1 MSYSDNDHPFDDRHD
16 SRRRRRRRTDRED
29 HRQERE
35 YRRKRRWPWFL
46 LLLGIFLFLLPNL
59 IGWLGLQ
66 QKAID
71 YALSDFNGHISV
83 EDVSLGWIQPIE
95 LSNLRAVDPNG
106 SPIFEAASVKSTK
119 PLYSFLTSKDYGR
132 FDIQSPTVHVQLR
145 PDGSNIEDAIAA
157 YIQPAD
163 PNFTPQP
170 NTTTAKPAQRLPQM
184 TVNIVDGKAMVT
196 SSTETRYWQIDQLNA
211 VAETTTQQAPLIVDA
226 QCRVAAATPIANQA
240 PHVDYGG
247 LSLVSHVDSGS
258 KILNFG
264 AAEVRLETENLPLS
278 LAAPVL
284 QRFVG
289 PANTA
294 GKMNGR
300 IQASYSAAANAV
312 AMNVEQLNLTN
323 FAVVAPEL
331 LGTDQFALRN
341 VSANGTIEASP
352 SVISAQQFNVDSD
365 IGRVKADGSFD
376 VNQIANLASGGEL
389 LDTPFDMNGE
399 IDLAGLISML
409 PSTLGL
415 HDDLV
420 VNSGTVAFQAASR
433 NDAQGRKLIV
443 NVDTANLSARRG
455 TQDIV
460 WAKPLRVVG
469 TIKESNGHF
478 ALENLNCISDF
489 LTISGDANLNT
500 AAFEAKGDL
509 SKLME
514 RVGQFADLQGTK
526 VAGTIDGQFGW
537 QVADGQADLSN
548 GIEGLP
554 VQIAG
559 NFVIDR
565 PVIQLPEMPIW
576 QQQQV
581 SLRLSG
587 SGISHPATNQ
597 PVQFQTPGNG
607 QPAQPNHAYNTGR
620 LQLDQAGLQVDIGPE
635 RLVAT
640 LAQPVADAY
649 SNEVWNAN
657 CQMTG
662 TMAGWV
668 GHIQN
673 FVDLGEVKAD
683 GNLNLICAANL
694 NSQNVQLSN
703 IQYQIEQLQFEGYG
717 VKIREPQASGTG
729 AVAYDLASG
738 AVLIPE
744 TTLTTSALSAR
755 GQQVQISFPSNMRVD
770 GNVQF
775 KADVA
780 RVADWFELS
789 PTADSVHWF
798 GGMDG
803 TIQLASSENGIGG
816 RIDSKITNLV
826 AATKV
831 PQATPQGQFTQVAN
845 SNSPW
850 QEIWREP
857 TVGLAGVVSMSNDF
871 DAVGFQ
877 NLTLDSSSLKAT
889 TNGTLS
895 DLAGSMVADIK
906 GTWVPDWQKI
916 NSLMAAYTGEMV
928 RLAGNRQN
936 EFVVR
941 GPILENNPTAGA
953 KPWVSPSL
961 QASASFGWDQG
972 ELLGLPVGKSDFGL
986 GVSESI
992 GQVNTQ
998 GIPFA
1003 GGLVQFAPRLDM
1015 RTDQPMLLM
1024 DQTRLINNVALEPET
1039 ARKWLKYVA
1048 PLAADAT
1055 SAQGNF
1061 TVDIGEAKVPVLDPM
1076 KMQARGA
1083 VRLFNVAIGAGPTAE
1098 KLLASVKQVRS
1109 MLKPDAT
1116 DRDLN
1121 SWLTMEEQTIPILVR
1136 DGRVFHENLKFSH
1149 KDLVVQTSGSV
1160 GMDQS
1165 LNMVAQIPIA
1175 DDWIDG
1181 KAYLA
1186 GLKGKS
1192 ISIPVT
1198 GTVSKPILDRRS
1210 IQNLTQNLARDA
1222 ATNAVN
1228 KAVTEKLNPKLNQF
1242 RDELNGKIGGE
1253 LNKLQS
1259 KLGEKL
1265 GDKLG
1270 DNFGNDL
1277 RQRIPQLQNGTGAAQ
1292 GANQGA
1298 NQTPTAPGIQQ
1309 TLENKLEAELQKG
1322 IGKLFGR

>member
-1 MSYSDNDHPFDDRHD
+1 MPNYDNDHPFEDASE
-16 SRRRRRRRTDRED
+16 SRRRRRRADRENY
-29 HRQERE
+29 RE
-35 YRRKRRWPWFL
+35 EQVYRRKRRWPWFL
-46 LLLGIFLFLLPNL
+46 LLLGIVLFLLPNL

-71 YALSDFNGHISV
+71 YALSDFNGQISV
-83 EDVSLGWIQPIE
+83 EDVSLGWIQPIK

-106 SPIFEAASVKSTK
+106 NPIFEAASVTSTK
-119 PLYSFLTSKDYGR
+119 PLYSFLTSNDYGR
-132 FDIQSPTVHVQLR
+132 FDIQSPIAHVQLR
-145 PDGSNIEDAIAA
+145 PDGSNIEAAIAA

-163 PNFTPQP
+163 PNFTAQS
-170 NTTTAKPAQRLPQM
+170 NDTNDTTAQPAKPLPRL

-211 VAETTTQQAPLIVDA
+211 VAETTSQQAPLIVDA
-226 QCRVAAATPIANQA
+226 QCRVATATPVANQT
-240 PHVDYGG
+240 PQFDYGG
-247 LSLVSHVDSGS
+247 LALVSHVDSGS
-258 KILNFG
+258 KILNFN

-284 QRFVG
+284 QRFIG
-289 PANTA
+289 PTNTA
-294 GKMNGR
+294 GNMNGK
-300 IQASYSAAANAV
+300 IQASYDGPNNAV

-323 FAVVAPEL
+323 FGVVAPEL
-331 LGTDQFALRN
+331 LGTDQFTLKN
-341 VSANGTIEASP
+341 VSANGIIQASP
-352 SVISAQQFNVDSD
+352 TVVSAQQFNVDSD
-365 IGRVKADGSFD
+365 VGKVRANGSFD
-376 VNQIANLASGGEL
+376 VNQIANLAAGGEL

-469 TIKESNGHF
+469 TIKESNGRF
-478 ALENLNCISDF
+478 ALENMSCISDF
-489 LTISGDANLNT
+489 LTISGNANMNT

-509 SKLME
+509 SKLMD
-514 RVGQFADLQGTK
+514 RVGQFADLQDAK
-526 VAGTIDGQFGW
+526 VAGTIDGRFGW
-537 QVADGQADLSN
+537 QVAEGQADLSN
-548 GIEGLP
+548 GIDGLP
-554 VQIAG
+554 MQLAG
-559 NFVIDR
+559 NFVIDH
-565 PVIQLPEMPIW
+565 PVIQLPDMPIW
-576 QQQQV
+576 QQPQV
-581 SLRLSG
+581 SVKLSG
-587 SGISHPATNQ
+587 AGISHPAINQ
-597 PVQFQTPGNG
+597 SG
-607 QPAQPNHAYNTGR
+607 QPIETLGGQANQASNSGR

-640 LAQPVADAY
+640 LAQPVADVY
-649 SNEVWNAN
+649 TNKTWNAN

-662 TMAGWV
+662 TMAGWL
-668 GHIQN
+668 GHVQN
-673 FVDLGEVKAD
+673 FADLGDVKTD
-683 GNLNLICAANL
+683 GKLNLICAANL
-694 NSQNVQLSN
+694 SSQNLQLSN
-703 IQYQIEQLQFEGYG
+703 IEYQIDQLQFEGYG
-717 VKIREPQASGTG
+717 VKIREQQASGTG

-738 AVLIPE
+738 AVFIPE

-780 RVADWFELS
+780 KVADWFEIS
-789 PTADSVHWF
+789 PTADSVFWF
-798 GGMDG
+798 GGIDG
-803 TIQLASSENGIGG
+803 TVELVSNENGIGG
-816 RIDSKITNLV
+816 RINSRITDLV
-826 AATKV
+826 AATRTQ
-831 PQATPQGQFTQVAN
+831 PGQFTQIATG
-845 SNSPW
+845 SNNPW
-850 QEIWREP
+850 QEILREP
-857 TVGLAGVVSMSNDF
+857 AVGIAGVVSMSNDF
-871 DAVGFQ
+871 EAVGFQ
-877 NLTLDSSSLKAT
+877 SLTLDSSSLKAT

-895 DLAGSMVADIK
+895 DLSGSMIADVK

-916 NSLMAAYTGEMV
+916 NSLMAAYTGEFV
-928 RLAGNRQN
+928 RLAGNREHQF
-936 EFVVR
+936 FVQ
-941 GPILENNPTAGA
+941 GPIFETNPTTGGET
-953 KPWVSPSL
+953 PWVSPSL

-972 ELLGLPVGKSDFGL
+972 ELMGLPVGKSDFDL
-986 GVSESI
+986 GVSQSI
-992 GQVNTQ
+992 GQVRTQ

-1015 RTDQPMLLM
+1015 RTAQPMLLM

-1039 ARKWLKYVA
+1039 ARAWLKYVA

-1061 TVDIGEAKVPVLDPM
+1061 TVDIGEARVPVLDPT
-1076 KMQARGA
+1076 KMEARGA
-1083 VRLFNVAIGAGPTAE
+1083 VRLSNVVIGAGPTAD
-1098 KLLASVKQVRS
+1098 KLLATVKQVRS

-1121 SWLTMEEQTIPILVR
+1121 TWLRMEEQTIPILVR
-1136 DGRVFHENLKFSH
+1136 EGRVFHENLKFSH

-1175 DDWIDG
+1175 EDWIDG
-1181 KAYLA
+1181 KEYLA

-1192 ISIPVT
+1192 FSIPIT
-1198 GTVSKPILDRRS
+1198 GTVTKPVLDKRS
-1210 IQNLTQNLARDA
+1210 IQNFTQNLAKEA
-1222 ATNAVN
+1222 ANSAIN
-1228 KAVTEKLNPKLNQF
+1228 KAVAEKLNPKINEFQN
-1242 RDELNGKIGGE
+1242 ELNSKVGGE

-1270 DNFGNDL
+1270 GGL
-1277 RQRIPQLQNGTGAAQ
+1277 LQQIPQPQNGTGAAQ
-1292 GANQGA
+1292 GAGQSP
-1298 NQTPTAPGIQQ
+1298 TPTAQGIQEQ
-1309 TLENKLEAELQKG
+1309 LGNKLEAELQKG